1 MSHQKLAIAGYYICG
16 TVLRMKGSPCP
27 SCFPGHHLQLFETK
41 TLKSFSQAKQG
52 TCRQICWRQR
62 DQVQGCRFQSKPGT
76 LLSPIWK
83 WSGDWGVPS
92 VAALCLFFFKNVLIG
107 DKFFPP
113 WSWILLFVGWDMFQ
127 GSMWRLEGIF
137 FWTLLKSQTKTRERW
152 VNGYLVV
159 SPVHR
164 QSILMMLTQAHG
176 LYIYVLYVQRLS
188 TKHGLQQNIH
198 VVHWIHEYPIRDH
211 SHVVSDTLIA
221 VLCYRI

>member
-83 WSGDWGVPS
+83 WSGDWGTYHLWRRFVCFSLICINRRQVFSTLKLDPP
-92 VAALCLFFFKNVLIG
+92 LCWLGHVSRFHVKT
-107 DKFFPP
+107 
-113 WSWILLFVGWDMFQ
+113 
-127 GSMWRLEGIF
+127 WRDL

-152 VNGYLVV
+152 VNGSLVV

-198 VVHWIHEYPIRDH
+198 VVHWIHNYRIKDH
-211 SHVVSDTLIA
+211 RHVVSDTLIA